1 MTSKRL
7 SLTVLAFALKTVSCL
22 RTSDVRSFRIL
33 ILFFALPLRYSH
45 QHLGCSLRSFF
56 CRCQWRLLR
65 FFLPRLSTIFIGILR
80 FVGGFVCLVGCRWFL
95 YFHDVPCQWIDRSF
109 FHRRTRLW
117 SYSEHRFRTRFRRC
131 SRCRHHGLKS
141 TSSSSLVSS
150 RHCIALPILHQ
161 ALSLTCCAFFP
172 PSSIF
177 IFLPSLFSLVVL
189 TGNWLLFVMWF
200 GFLRNSHSVL
210 LQ

>member
-1 MTSKRL
+1 MTSNRL
-7 SLTVLAFALKTVSCL
+7 SLMVLAFALKTVSCL
-22 RTSDVRSFRIL
+22 RTSDVRSFRML

-45 QHLGCSLRSFF
+45 QHLGYSLRSFF
-56 CRCQWRLLR
+56 CRCQWCLLR
-65 FFLPRLSTIFIGILR
+65 LFLPRLSTIFIGILR
-80 FVGGFVCLVGCRWFL
+80 FVGGFICLVGCRWFL
-95 YFHDVPCQWIDRSF
+95 FFHDVLDDLLPCQWIDRSF

-161 ALSLTCCAFFP
+161 ALSLTCCAFLSPLLDFHF
-172 PSSIF
+172 STLSLC
-177 IFLPSLFSLVVL
+177 LPEIGFSL
-189 TGNWLLFVMWF
+189 
-200 GFLRNSHSVL
+200 
-210 LQ
+210 